1 MRAHIVAPLLVFI
14 SMLFG
19 PILPLEFTSFEVIAL
34 LASCVIAALIAIDG
48 RSNWLEGAILI
59 GLYIIL
65 AIAFFFLPATA

>member
-1 MRAHIVAPLLVFI
+1 
-14 SMLFG
+14 
-19 PILPLEFTSFEVIAL
+19 
-34 LASCVIAALIAIDG
+34 VIAALIAIDG